1 MVLCC
6 GAQFYTILHRFDAP
20 AGTKGRR
27 VSGKTT
33 GRVGLA
39 LAGGGPLG
47 GMYEVGALI
56 ALDEAL
62 EGIDLHD
69 LDVYVGVSAGA
80 FVSANLANRLSMS
93 EIARIYIANESVRH
107 PIRPSIFMRPALR
120 EYWRGAR
127 ALPGALMR
135 MAGDLA
141 RNPFDVGLFGA
152 LSHIQHAIPNA
163 LFANEPLRRFLED
176 LYTSPKRS
184 NDFRLLAR
192 KLHIVATN
200 LDTGRPVVF
209 GTPQHDH
216 VPISTAVQAS
226 TALPGLFPP
235 VKIDGEYFVDGG
247 LLRTLHASVA
257 LDQEID
263 LLLCL
268 NPIVP
273 FDASRSVEDPDNVR
287 LYDKGLPVVLS
298 QAFRSLIHS
307 RMEVGMGRYDDL
319 YPDKDVVL
327 FEPRRED
334 TLMFFSNPF
343 SYANRR
349 RVCEHAYQSTRE
361 DLWRRRKV
369 IAPVLKRHGIRLNTK
384 ILQDRTRTYASSLEP
399 MPAPPSLS
407 SLRDR
412 LEAAIARLDD

>member
-1 MVLCC
+1 MT
-6 GAQFYTILHRFDAP
+6 GQ
-20 AGTKGRR
+20 
-27 VSGKTT
+27 TT

-62 EGIDLHD
+62 QGIDLHD

-80 FVSANLANRLSMS
+80 FVSANLANNLSMS
-93 EIARIYIANESVRH
+93 EITRIYIANDSVRH
-107 PIRPSIFMRPALR
+107 PIRPRIFMRPAVR
-120 EYWRGAR
+120 EYLRGAR
-127 ALPGALMR
+127 ALPGSVLRAL
-135 MAGDLA
+135 ADLV
-141 RNPFDVGLFGA
+141 NHPLDVGVLGA
-152 LSHIQHAIPNA
+152 LGHIQQAIPNA
-163 LFANEPLRRFLED
+163 LFANEPLRRFLEE
-176 LYTSPKRS
+176 LYSSPGRTD
-184 NDFRLLAR
+184 DFRELER

-209 GTPQHDH
+209 GTPHHND

-235 VKIDGEYFVDGG
+235 VKIQGESFVDGG

-257 LDQEID
+257 LDQDIN
-263 LLLCL
+263 LLLCV

-273 FDASRSVEDPDNVR
+273 FDASRSVEDPESVR
-287 LYDKGLPVVLS
+287 LAGRGLPAVLS
-298 QAFRSLIHS
+298 QAFRALIHS

-319 YPDKDVVL
+319 YPGKDVVL
-327 FEPRRED
+327 FEPKRED

-343 SYANRR
+343 SYSNRR
-349 RVCEHAYQSTRE
+349 RVCEHAYQSTRQ

-369 IAPVLKRHGIRLNTK
+369 IEIGRAHV
-384 ILQDRTRTYASSLEP
+384 
-399 MPAPPSLS
+399 
-407 SLRDR
+407 
-412 LEAAIARLDD
+412 

>member
-1 MVLCC
+1 M
-6 GAQFYTILHRFDAP
+6 
-20 AGTKGRR
+20 
-27 VSGKTT
+27 SGQTT
-33 GRVGLA
+33 GRIGLA

-62 EGIDLHD
+62 EGINLHN

-80 FVSANLANRLSMS
+80 FVSANLANCLSMS
-93 EIARIYIANESVRH
+93 EITRIYIANQSIRH
-107 PIRPSIFMRPALR
+107 PVRPGVFMRPAVR
-120 EYWRGAR
+120 EYLRGAR
-127 ALPGALMR
+127 ALPGAVLR
-135 MAGDLA
+135 AINDLA
-141 RNPFDVGLFGA
+141 RHPIDVGLFGA
-152 LSHIQHAIPNA
+152 LSHIQSAIPNA
-163 LFANEPLRRFLED
+163 IFANEPLRRFLAE
-176 LYTSPKRS
+176 LYTSPGRTD
-184 NDFRLLAR
+184 DFRQLER
-192 KLHIVATN
+192 KLHVVATN
-200 LDTGRPVVF
+200 LDTGRPIVF
-209 GTPQHDH
+209 GTPHHDH

-235 VKIDGEYFVDGG
+235 VEIQGEYFVDGG

-257 LDQEID
+257 LDNEID
-263 LLLCL
+263 LLLCV

-273 FDASRSVEDPDNVR
+273 FDASRSVEDPEAVR
-287 LYDKGLPVVLS
+287 LSARGLPIVLS
-298 QAFRSLIHS
+298 QAFRALIHS

-327 FEPRRED
+327 FEPKRED

-349 RVCEHAYQSTRE
+349 RVCEHAYQSTRQ

-369 IAPVLKRHGIRLNTK
+369 IAPVLARHGITLNTT
-384 ILQDRTRTYASSLEP
+384 ILRERGRTYESSLEP
-399 MPAPPSLS
+399 VAAPVGIA

-412 LEAAIARLDD
+412 LVAAIARLDDADA

>member
-1 MVLCC
+1 M
-6 GAQFYTILHRFDAP
+6 
-20 AGTKGRR
+20 
-27 VSGKTT
+27 SGQTT

-62 EGIDLHD
+62 QGIDLHD

-80 FVSANLANRLSMS
+80 FVSANLANNLSMS
-93 EIARIYIANESVRH
+93 EITRIYIANDSMRH
-107 PIRPSIFMRPALR
+107 PVRPGVFMRPAVSEYLR
-120 EYWRGAR
+120 GLR
-127 ALPGALMR
+127 ALPGSVLR
-135 MAGDLA
+135 TLSDLISH
-141 RNPFDVGLFGA
+141 PLDVGLIGA
-152 LSHIQHAIPNA
+152 LSHIQEAIPNA
-163 LFANEPLRRFLED
+163 LFANEPLRRFLAE
-176 LYTSPKRS
+176 LYTSQGRTD
-184 NDFRLLAR
+184 DFRELER

-209 GTPQHDH
+209 GTPRHSD

-235 VKIDGEYFVDGG
+235 VKIDGESFVDGG

-257 LDQEID
+257 LDNDID
-263 LLLCL
+263 LLLCV

-273 FDASRSVEDPDNVR
+273 FDASRSVEDPESVR
-287 LYDKGLPVVLS
+287 LAGKGLPVVLS
-298 QAFRSLIHS
+298 QAFRALIHS

-327 FEPRRED
+327 FEPKRED

-349 RVCEHAYQSTRE
+349 RVCEHAYQSTRQ

-369 IAPVLKRHGIRLNTK
+369 IAPVLERHGITLNTQV
-384 ILQDRTRTYASSLEP
+384 LRDRGRTYESSLEP
-399 MPAPPSLS
+399 RPAPASLS

-412 LEAAIARLDD
+412 LVAAITRIDNVDA